1 KMKKTIYRYVALLLI
16 SLFISSAV
24 VPKAIAAD
32 TAQPRYELIRY
43 FYAELIISDSGYAK
57 SSCGV
62 RLRDPS
68 GTVSLTME
76 LQQSGNG
83 TTWSTIKSWDASGV
97 GSATLEKGW
106 YVLSGYSYRVKATA
120 DVYSASGGWVE
131 TEITYSSIVYY

>member
-1 KMKKTIYRYVALLLI
+1 MKKSIYRYVTLLI
-16 SLFISSAV
+16 ISLCIFSAA
-24 VPKAIAAD
+24 VPKAIAADD

-43 FYAELIISDSGYAK
+43 FYAELVISDSGYAK